1 MKKTIDKLNGL
12 NFHTPLLIYTVN
24 KKKIENLNPAKA
36 KEIFAELLS
45 RLLLLKPIYE
55 EISSESR
62 YKEGYR
68 SAPRELPSGQK
79 YRIWE
84 GSGNLTKNK
93 DTRRKF
99 LLVGEESVSD
109 ETKKN
114 DDFYYYWFDD
124 AKEIP

>member
-1 MKKTIDKLNGL
+1 
-12 NFHTPLLIYTVN
+12 VN

-55 EISSESR
+55 EIKSESR

-84 GSGNLTKNK
+84 NRHGKKQLRKKAGTPSG
-93 DTRRKF
+93 DR
-99 LLVGEESVSD
+99 
-109 ETKKN
+109 
-114 DDFYYYWFDD
+114 
-124 AKEIP
+124 